1 MEDAVLSPRQPEMG
15 TCQVGA
21 AASGCCCL
29 QPGAL
34 LSWLWMEMVKG
45 REAKGRCEMM
55 AVAQRRAT

>member
-1 MEDAVLSPRQPEMG
+1 MEGEVLSPRQPEMG

-45 REAKGRCEMM
+45 REAKGRDV